1 MGNKQDKSELFFNVP
16 VFNNLRR
23 GNFRGVGND
32 LMELKRKKDAAE
44 KRLIV
49 GAASRVGIKIS
60 DKNYDRLRMAMAST
74 TPVGAAL
81 TLTKVLAKTPQ
92 GKSLINKIKKEG
104 NTIIDSRRKKKEDD
118 DQYRLR
124 LQREM
129 NQRIQEETR
138 RKELE
143 YNRRL
148 RLLVERNREDEERR
162 RREEEARRRY
172 QEDRNRLLAEQESQ
186 RNAARRAKEDLKNA
200 KNAEE
205 ARKASDAREKAKEE
219 IKRTNEL
226 IIAQRKAEEDRKRLS
241 DENQRIINDRRKKEQ
256 NLLTITPT
264 TPNITFSSSISSPKV
279 PTTSPSIVSPQQ
291 PNTSSTN
298 VSTDKSNQS
307 VMSKL
312 SETEN
317 ETSSTDIILTQVK
330 QIEDETKK
338 VTELDHI
345 PKGQELLN
353 RLKNLTNIVNDK
365 IKSESVIEILNKRI
379 NDATTTLKNKI
390 DEITKNNKPI
400 SDHVTEMIILI
411 FKFISSIILY
421 LAPTL
426 IIAIVIIYFIYS
438 ESEYATLVRNS
449 IRGLVPTPPAAE

>member
-1 MGNKQDKSELFFNVP
+1 MGNKQGRPAFNVP
-16 VFNNLRR
+16 LINNIRQ
-23 GNFRGVGND
+23 GNIRGVGND
-32 LMELKRKKDAAE
+32 LMELKRKKDALE
-44 KRLIV
+44 KKLIV
-49 GAASRVGIKIS
+49 GAASKVGIKIS

-81 TLTKVLAKTPQ
+81 TLTKVLLKTPQ
-92 GKSLINKIKKEG
+92 GQKLIRKIKKEG
-104 NTIIDSRRKKKEDD
+104 NNVIDGRRKRKENDEE
-118 DQYRLR
+118 YRLR

-172 QEDRNRLLAEQESQ
+172 QEDRNRLLAEQDNQ
-186 RNAARRAKEDLKNA
+186 RAEARKAKEDLKNA
-200 KNAEE
+200 KNAED
-205 ARKASDAREKAKEE
+205 ARKASDVREKAKEE

-226 IIAQRKAEEDRKRLS
+226 IVALKRAEEDRKRLS
-241 DENQRIINDRRKKEQ
+241 DENNRIIIDRRRKEE

-264 TPNITFSSSISSPKV
+264 TPNITFSTQISSPKV

-291 PNTSSTN
+291 PNTS
-298 VSTDKSNQS
+298 TDKSNQS

-317 ETSSTDIILTQVK
+317 ETASTDIILTQVK

-338 VTELDHI
+338 ITELDHI

-365 IKSESVIEILNKRI
+365 IKSQSVIEILNKRI
-379 NDATTTLKNKI
+379 NEATTTLKNKI

-400 SDHVTEMIILI
+400 SDHTTETIILF
-411 FKFISSIILY
+411 FKFISSIIIY

-426 IIAIVIIYFIYS
+426 IIAIIIIYFIYS

-449 IRGLVPTPPAAE
+449 IRGSVPTPPAAE